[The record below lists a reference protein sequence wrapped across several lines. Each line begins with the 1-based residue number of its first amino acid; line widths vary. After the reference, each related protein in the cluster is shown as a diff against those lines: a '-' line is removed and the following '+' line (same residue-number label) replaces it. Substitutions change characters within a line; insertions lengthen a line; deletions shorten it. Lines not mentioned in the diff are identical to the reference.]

1 MKVYLGKFEKNG
13 KVAYK
18 TGHTKWFKSEKRF
31 ADDQY
36 KIFDKITILDDIY
49 ISHEDARIARKMS
62 EGVEACLH
70 AFFPKNF
77 YLEPYFMTEDHAFE
91 GLSGITEMFI
101 LPEGWTEAQM
111 LEIFRRVKR
120 NVGFVLK

>member
-1 MKVYLGKFEKNG
+1 MKVYLAKFEKNG
-13 KVAYK
+13 KTAYK
-18 TGHTKWFKSEKRF
+18 TGHTKWFKSGKRF
-31 ADDQY
+31 ADEQY
-36 KIFDKITILDDIY
+36 DIFDKVTILDDIY
-49 ISHEDARIARKMS
+49 ISHDDARVARKMS
-62 EGVEACLH
+62 EAVEACLH

-77 YLEPYFMTEDHAFE
+77 HLEPYFVTEDKAFE

-101 LPEGWTEAQM
+101 LSEGWSEDQV